1 MQQVGLVCGCAAT
14 LTVKRCCQQ
23 GTEFTT
29 AEVQELRRLYRAS
42 AVSVP
47 WERGDI
53 LLCDNLRTS
62 HGRAAFEGERS
73 VVAMLGGRLRR
84 CGDRSVE
91 LLTG

>member
-1 MQQVGLVCGCAAT
+1 MTKLCSVPDDRPVSCGW
-14 LTVKRCCQQ
+14 
-23 GTEFTT
+23 GDGSEFTT
-29 AEVQELRRLYRAS
+29 AEVHELRRLYGAS

-91 LLTG
+91 LITG